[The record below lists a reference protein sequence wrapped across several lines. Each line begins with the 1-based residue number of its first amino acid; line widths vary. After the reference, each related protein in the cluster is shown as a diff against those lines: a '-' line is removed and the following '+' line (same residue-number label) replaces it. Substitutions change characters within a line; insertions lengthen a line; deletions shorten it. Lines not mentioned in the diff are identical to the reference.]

1 MDLNL
6 HCLLDTISR
15 VTYDLLILSISKIK
29 LIILFWKWESTYFLC
44 KYDINNLN
52 IVLATNT

>member
-6 HCLLDTISR
+6 HCLLDTISW
-15 VTYDLLILSISKIK
+15 VTYDLLIPSISKIK
-29 LIILFWKWESTYFLC
+29 LISFWKWKSTYFLHE
-44 KYDINNLN
+44 YDNNNLN